1 VPICITAMYLLL
13 RYFPE
18 TVHPRQHPID
28 FAGTCWLTIAVASLL
43 VALLQ
48 ADILKFWVFPLLLIF
63 VVASVFLLRQEKKAP
78 EPLFPLALWRN
89 NVIVAGNIGGLI
101 VGASMMGVAAFLPTF
116 VQGVMGG
123 TPLEAGTTLAMM
135 SIGWPLASTLS
146 GRMMSLTSYRATALF
161 GSFLLIAGSLILLM
175 QQPDSGLLWG
185 RVAAFVIGCGMGMT
199 NTTFLV
205 SVQNVAPSN
214 MRGIATASTVF
225 TRMLGSALGTAIL
238 GATLNLNLDW
248 RLPDI
253 HDPVQKLMS
262 MHQSGTPLDDKMI
275 NLTTQ
280 VAASIHWVFI
290 VAAILSLFA
299 LITAWLIP
307 AKLKPDSVTCTEFD
321 GEC

>member
-1 VPICITAMYLLL
+1 
-13 RYFPE
+13 
-18 TVHPRQHPID
+18 
-28 FAGTCWLTIAVASLL
+28 
-43 VALLQ
+43 
-48 ADILKFWVFPLLLIF
+48 
-63 VVASVFLLRQEKKAP
+63 RQEKKAP

-146 GRMMSLTSYRATALF
+146 GRMMSLTSYRTTALF

-262 MHQSGTPLDDKMI
+262 MHQNGTPLDDNMI

-307 AKLKPDSVTCTEFD
+307 AKLKPDSVMCTEFD